1 MSYPGVIEIARKEFF
16 DHVRSRK
23 FLLIFGI
30 FLMVA
35 IIGLIGGISDYN
47 DMLDIYNEDQTV
59 TIGVGGVSADT
70 SLAMPSVLLVF
81 YNMTTPFY
89 MIGVILAIAMGFDL
103 ISKERENKSLKIL
116 LAHPVYRDEVINGK
130 ALGAIAALFLAFAVV
145 LIISLATLLVFSI
158 VPNPTEILMIIL
170 FCGFSFLFI
179 FSYFAV
185 ALCMSAITE
194 DSGRALIYTMVIY
207 TIFSGLI
214 SIVLMTPAVSEIV
227 VGPQPEIP
235 DILKDQSI
243 QSEAVAEELEKYQQE
258 ITEYAERQMAFT
270 QTLSFFSPRGNYQK
284 VAISLTNPTVSG
296 FMYGQA
302 MGDAGDPGTGFD
314 IPGLLSGLFVNIIAL
329 ILIPVIFFGIAYVK
343 FMRIDVR

>member
-35 IIGLIGGISDYN
+35 IIGLVGGISDYN
-47 DMLDIYNEDQTV
+47 DILTAYNEDQTV
-59 TIGVGGVSADT
+59 IIGVGDLKT
-70 SLAMPSVLLVF
+70 ETILMPSVLLVF
-81 YNMTTPFY
+81 NSMTTPFY

-130 ALGAIAALFLAFAVV
+130 ALGAIAALLLAFAVV
-145 LIISLATLLVFSI
+145 LVISFATLLVFSI
-158 VPNPTEILMIIL
+158 VPNPTEILMIVL

-194 DSGRALIYTMVIY
+194 DSGKALIYTMVIY

-214 SIVLMTPAVSEIV
+214 SIVMMTPAVTDIV
-227 VGPQPEIP
+227 VGSQPEMP
-235 DILKDQSI
+235 EILRDQSI
-243 QSEAVAEELEKYQQE
+243 QSEAVAEELEQYQQD
-258 ITEYAERQMAFT
+258 IREYSERRMAFT

-284 VAISLTNPTVSG
+284 ITTSLTNPAAAG
-296 FMYGQA
+296 LMYGQA
-302 MGDAGDPGTGFD
+302 IGDAGNAETGVD

>member
-1 MSYPGVIEIARKEFF
+1 MSYPGVIEIARKEFL

-23 FLLIFGI
+23 FLLILGI

-35 IIGLIGGISDYN
+35 IIGLIGGVSQYNEILAAYN
-47 DMLDIYNEDQTV
+47 DDQTV
-59 TIGVGGVSADT
+59 IIGVGDLKTETVLMT
-70 SLAMPSVLLVF
+70 SVLLVF
-81 YNMTTPFY
+81 NSMTTPFY

-145 LIISLATLLVFSI
+145 LVISFATLLVFSI
-158 VPNPTEILMIIL
+158 VPNPTEILLIIL

-185 ALCMSAITE
+185 AICMSAITE
-194 DSGRALIYTMVIY
+194 DSGKALIYTMVIY

-214 SIVLMTPAVSEIV
+214 SIVLMTPAVTDIV
-227 VGPQPEIP
+227 VGSQPEMP
-235 DILKDQSI
+235 DILKDQSL
-243 QSEAVAEELEKYQQE
+243 QSEAVAKELEQYQQK
-258 ITEYAERQMAFT
+258 IREYSELRMAFM
-270 QTLSFFSPRGNYQK
+270 QTISFFSPGGNYQK
-284 VAISLTNPTVSG
+284 ITTSITNPAAAG
-296 FMYGQA
+296 LMYGQA
-302 MGDAGDPGTGFD
+302 TGDAEAGVD
-314 IPGLLSGLFVNIIAL
+314 IPGLLSGMFVNIIAL

>member
-47 DMLDIYNEDQTV
+47 DMLDVYNEDQTV
-59 TIGVGGVSADT
+59 TIGVGGVSTDT

-81 YNMTTPFY
+81 YNMSTPFY

-130 ALGAIAALFLAFAVV
+130 ALGAIAALFLAFGIV
-145 LIISLATLLVFSI
+145 LFISFATLLVFSL
-158 VPNPTEILMIIL
+158 VPDPTEIIMIIL

-207 TIFSGLI
+207 TIFSGMI
-214 SIVLMTPAVSEIV
+214 TIVMMTPAITGIV
-227 VGPQPEIP
+227 VGSPPEIP
-235 DILKDQSI
+235 DILKDQSL
-243 QSEAVAEELEKYQQE
+243 QGEDVAEELKQYQQE
-258 ITEYAERQMAFT
+258 IMEYSKRQMAFT
-270 QTLSFFSPRGNYQK
+270 QTLSLFSPRGNYQK
-284 VAISLTNPTVSG
+284 ISTSLTNPTVAG
-296 FMYGQA
+296 VIYGQS
-302 MGDAGDPGTGFD
+302 MGDAGDPGTGID
-314 IPGLLSGLFVNIIAL
+314 IPGILSGLFVNIIAL